1 MGAVQKEQWVMEV
14 YADLELVI
22 KERLRDAPR
31 QERPL
36 IVYGIE
42 GIGLRT
48 IGTQERVLPLQ
59 GSEVAEA

>member
-1 MGAVQKEQWVMEV
+1 MEV

>member
-1 MGAVQKEQWVMEV
+1 MEI
-14 YADLELVI
+14 YANLELVI

-42 GIGLRT
+42 RIGLRT

-59 GSEVAEA
+59 SSKIAKA